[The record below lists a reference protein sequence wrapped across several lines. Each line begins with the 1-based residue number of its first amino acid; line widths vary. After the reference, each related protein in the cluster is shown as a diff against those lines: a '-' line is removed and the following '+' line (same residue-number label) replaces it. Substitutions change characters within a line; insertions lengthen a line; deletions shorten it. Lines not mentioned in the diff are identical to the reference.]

1 MSEEKRIL
9 YDNLI
14 NLINECI
21 REDNINTLLETI
33 EYVARLFNIYLKL
46 RENDIALIQ
55 LKQFNDRT
63 ARLIILNKHGLEIK
77 IDLYPDL
84 DARKYLDSISMS
96 YVLVNRYD

>member
-21 REDNINTLLETI
+21 REGKTNTLLETI

-46 RENDIALIQ
+46 RVNDIALIRLEQ
-55 LKQFNDRT
+55 YTDRA
-63 ARLIILNKHGLEIK
+63 ARLIILNKHGLEMK

-84 DARKYLDSISMS
+84 DTGKYLGSVSMS